1 MSGAARAHVAP
12 TVALRGAPGRADSD
26 AIACAVHYSACAM
39 TDAHARA
46 KRLAELAGLTLRDGE
61 IDALGRDLER
71 ILGYVGALAE
81 VDTSGVAPLASP
93 NEDAAVLRDDTP
105 ERTTSSDSVLASGPL
120 TRDGAFVVPN
130 VLE

>member
-1 MSGAARAHVAP
+1 
-12 TVALRGAPGRADSD
+12 
-26 AIACAVHYSACAM
+26 M

-61 IDALGRDLER
+61 IEALGRDLER
-71 ILGYVGALAE
+71 ILGYVGTLSE

-93 NEDAAVLRDDTP
+93 NEDAAALRDDTP
-105 ERTTSSDSVLASGPL
+105 ERTTSAESVLASGPL